1 MMSLSPMTRTEHT
14 ADETH
19 IILDTVF
26 FVCVC
31 VSEIKVIIQ

>member
-26 FVCVC
+26 LCVC